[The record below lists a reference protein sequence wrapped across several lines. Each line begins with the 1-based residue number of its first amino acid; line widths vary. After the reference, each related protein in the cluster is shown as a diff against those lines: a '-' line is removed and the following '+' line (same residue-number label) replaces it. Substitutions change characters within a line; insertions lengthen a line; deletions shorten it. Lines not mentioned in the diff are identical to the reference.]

1 MLYLLRDGNA
11 ACSVKGNMMSV
22 DSKFHLDR
30 RGFGVLIAAAA
41 FVRPASAAV
50 NGMDAA
56 TESKLKAVLAGPHR
70 SAANRARD
78 QYRHPVETLK
88 FFGLTQNMAVLEIA
102 PGGGWYT
109 EVLAPVLKGS
119 GRYVAA
125 LGDPAA
131 SENAAKAVADFRQ
144 QFADEGT
151 YGRVEIGAL
160 SLRTG
165 KVAPAP
171 AGSMDMVLTFR
182 NLHNWMGGDSADA
195 MLKVFHAALK
205 PGGWLGMVD
214 HRASAAAPQDPKASN
229 GYVRED
235 YAIGLAQQ
243 AGFRFVAKSEVNANP
258 KDTKDHPNG
267 VWSLPPTYQGGDQDR
282 AKFAAIG
289 ESDRFTL
296 LFQKT

>member
-1 MLYLLRDGNA
+1 
-11 ACSVKGNMMSV
+11 MSL
-22 DSKFHLDR
+22 DSKFHIDR
-30 RGFGVLIAAAA
+30 RGFGVMMAAAA
-41 FVRPASAAV
+41 VVRPALAAA

-56 TESKLKAVLAGPHR
+56 TESKLKTVLAGSHR
-70 SAANRARD
+70 SAENRARD
-78 QYRHPVETLK
+78 QYRHPLETLK
-88 FFGLTQNMAVLEIA
+88 FFGLTQNMAVLEIG

-109 EVLAPVLKGS
+109 EVLAPLLKGS

-131 SENAAKAVADFRQ
+131 SENSAKAVAAFQQ
-144 QFADEGT
+144 QFGNEAI

-165 KVAPAP
+165 KVTPAP

-182 NLHNWMGGDSADA
+182 NLHNWLAGGSADA

-205 PGGWLGMVD
+205 PGGWLGMTD
-214 HRASAAAPQDPKASN
+214 HRASTAAPDDPKASN

-235 YAIGLAQQ
+235 FAITLAQQ
-243 AGFRFVAKSEVNANP
+243 AGFGFVAKSEVNANP
-258 KDTKDHPNG
+258 KDTKDYPNG

-296 LFQKT
+296 LFQKA